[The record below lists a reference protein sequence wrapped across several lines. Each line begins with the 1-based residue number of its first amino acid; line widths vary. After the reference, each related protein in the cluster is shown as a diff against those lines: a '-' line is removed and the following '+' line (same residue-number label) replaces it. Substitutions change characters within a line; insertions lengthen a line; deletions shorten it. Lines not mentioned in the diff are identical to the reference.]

1 MEDDEMNNQGPS
13 VPIVDNKYGQPIVQ
27 GQQRFGM
34 PNNVVVNQQ
43 YPEMNLPKN
52 LFKVN
57 PVALNCPFCKKVIT
71 TSVTQNCNCLACL
84 ICWFTGCL
92 CYMCI
97 QMCRGK
103 DVCCYNAKHTCPYC
117 QNVIANYT
125 PC

>member
-1 MEDDEMNNQGPS
+1 MEGDVMNQGSS
-13 VPIVDNKYGQPIVQ
+13 VPMMDNQYGQPIVQ
-27 GQQRFGM
+27 GQQEPGM

-43 YPEMNLPKN
+43 NPAMNLPPN

-71 TSVTQNCNCLACL
+71 TTVTQSFNCLACVV
-84 ICWFTGCL
+84 CWCTGCL

-103 DVCCYNAKHTCPYC
+103 DICCYDAKHTCPYC
-117 QNVIANYT
+117 QAVVGNYT